1 MDPIASLNAR
11 IHMMSFAW
19 CILGPF
25 QSIPKNI
32 DQRSIF
38 IDVLINDQTSKD
50 IRKEL
55 KVAEEGYQKAK
66 LHIALATE
74 KLYERAWCMFE
85 IAIRAEAKK
94 KTEIIFLRNTNR
106 TGHEAMEEND
116 ISALLTFLVIFFRA
130 AIVPY
135 VTYGFA
141 YSVLLVFYRIDL
153 AESNSL
159 AAFGSATTGLQ
170 MVSEYCW
177 FLDFG
182 SSFKKISDKY
192 ARKYGLYDEME
203 SFKPSDLVEIKKRIL
218 QIFGLGE
225 SFDIKILSASVRSSA
240 SQIEMTLI
248 FWLEPILWLLAAPF
262 HILVSPLALIVA
274 CCPWSCPVRHVEY
287 RNIKGD
293 QIVSGSWD
301 NTCIIWDA
309 ATGDEILQL
318 KGHSISVQS
327 VAWSPKGDQ
336 IVSASYST
344 LIIWDAATG
353 EEISLLVGH
362 TKTVTSVAWS
372 PKGDQI
378 VSGSIDNTCILW
390 DVATGETRFHKISE
404 LKGHVREIKSV
415 AWSPR
420 GDQILSGSRD
430 NMCIIWDA
438 VTGVK
443 ISQLEG
449 HSSAVLSVAW
459 SPKGDQIVSG
469 SSDKTCIIWDA
480 TTGDKVSELKG
491 HTYWVNSVAWS
502 PKGDFVVSGA
512 GNTNPLSSYPGEIF
526 IWDAS
531 TGEKVSSLTGHTK
544 AVTSVAW
551 SPKGYQIVSGSSD
564 KTCIIWDAITGDK
577 VSELKGNTHWV
588 NSVAWSPQGA
598 MSPPAARFLD
608 RWLFADGILKF
619 ALLGPIVVAALLSM
633 ALLWALGACLRALC
647 AVRRRVDVRRER
659 GEGKTAGDW
668 TRKRK
673 GRTRRGRGKKRR
685 EEGEEEKKKE

>member
-1 MDPIASLNAR
+1 LV
-11 IHMMSFAW
+11 FGFW
-19 CILGPF
+19 
-25 QSIPKNI
+25 
-32 DQRSIF
+32 
-38 IDVLINDQTSKD
+38 
-50 IRKEL
+50 
-55 KVAEEGYQKAK
+55 
-66 LHIALATE
+66 
-74 KLYERAWCMFE
+74 
-85 IAIRAEAKK
+85 
-94 KTEIIFLRNTNR
+94 IIFQKN
-106 TGHEAMEEND
+106 
-116 ISALLTFLVIFFRA
+116 
-130 AIVPY
+130 
-135 VTYGFA
+135 
-141 YSVLLVFYRIDL
+141 
-153 AESNSL
+153 
-159 AAFGSATTGLQ
+159 
-170 MVSEYCW
+170 
-177 FLDFG
+177 
-182 SSFKKISDKY
+182 SDKY

-502 PKGDFVVSGA
+502 P
-512 GNTNPLSSYPGEIF
+512 
-526 IWDAS
+526 
-531 TGEKVSSLTGHTK
+531 
-544 AVTSVAW
+544 
-551 SPKGYQIVSGSSD
+551 
-564 KTCIIWDAITGDK
+564 
-577 VSELKGNTHWV
+577 
-588 NSVAWSPQGA
+588 QGA